1 MPLLE
6 HFKTFNTYL
15 EQIIMNKIFIISKR
29 EFLTRVQK
37 KTFLLTT
44 IGLPILI
51 FGIYALIVFFA
62 VNDDKDFKIAV
73 ADEAH
78 IFKNN
83 LKDRDNEF
91 VFNYVKNETPATLV
105 KALED
110 KKYKAFI
117 YVPQNFSE
125 KDSLQ
130 IIAAKSI
137 GFITKNKIERAI
149 ENSLEENKLLTALN
163 VSKPQLDS
171 LQQSNFIKFT
181 TISGEK
187 DSDIKS
193 GISYGVGMFSGFL
206 IYIILFI
213 YGTMV
218 MRGVAEEKTNRIAEV
233 IISSVKPFQLMFGK
247 ILGIGSVGLLQFLIW
262 VILVLGLQV
271 GLTLFF
277 PDVVHQMQD
286 QPMQP
291 GMIAAANAMENSS
304 ALSNINSVIS
314 QINFPLII
322 GCFIFYFLGG
332 YFMYASLFAAV
343 GSTVNEDP
351 NDAQTLTLPI
361 TMPIIFG
368 FAIMMQAVNNP
379 NSSLAVFGSLFPLT
393 SPIVM
398 MARIA
403 HGIPDGVT
411 IFQLVLSMLLLIG
424 GFIGTTWVAAK
435 IYRTGILMYGKKV
448 TFKELIK
455 WTFRK
460 S

>member
-1 MPLLE
+1 
-6 HFKTFNTYL
+6 
-15 EQIIMNKIFIISKR
+15 MNKILIISKR

-44 IGLPILI
+44 IGLPLLI
-51 FGIYALIVFFA
+51 FGIYALIIFFA
-62 VNDDKDFKIAV
+62 VNDDKDYNIAV
-73 ADEAH
+73 ADEAK
-78 IFKNN
+78 IFQNN
-83 LKDRDNEF
+83 LQDRDKEF
-91 VFNYVKNETPATLV
+91 VFTYVKNETPESLT
-105 KALED
+105 KALD
-110 KKYKAFI
+110 ANKYKAFI
-117 YVPQNFSE
+117 YVPKNFSST
-125 KDSLQ
+125 DSIQ
-130 IIAAKSI
+130 VVASKSI
-137 GFITKNKIERAI
+137 GFITQNKIERSL
-149 ENSLEENKLLTALN
+149 ENALEENKLLVALN
-163 VSKPQLDS
+163 VTKPQLDS
-171 LQQSNFIKFT
+171 LQKTNNIKFT
-181 TISGEK
+181 TINGEK
-187 DSDIKS
+187 DSEVKA

-233 IISSVKPFQLMFGK
+233 IISSVKPFQLMMGK
-247 ILGIGSVGLLQFLIW
+247 IIGIGSVGLLQFLIW
-262 VILVLGLQV
+262 VFLVFGLQIV
-271 GLTLFF
+271 LTLFF
-277 PDVVHQMQD
+277 PDVAGQIQQ

-291 GMIAAANAMENSS
+291 GMIAASNAIEQSN
-304 ALSNINSVIS
+304 ALSKLNTVIA
-314 QINFPLII
+314 QINFPLLIS
-322 GCFIFYFLGG
+322 CFIFYFLGG

-398 MARIA
+398 MARVA
-403 HGIPDGVT
+403 HGVPDGVT
-411 IFQLVLSMLLLIG
+411 IFQLILSMVLLVFS
-424 GFIGTTWVAAK
+424 FIGTTWVAAK

-448 TFKELIK
+448 TLKEMIK

>member
-1 MPLLE
+1 
-6 HFKTFNTYL
+6 
-15 EQIIMNKIFIISKR
+15 MNKILIISKR

-51 FGIYALIVFFA
+51 FGIYALIIFFA
-62 VNDDKDFKIAV
+62 VSDDKDFKIAV
-73 ADEAH
+73 ADEAK
-78 IFKNN
+78 IFQNN
-83 LKDRDNEF
+83 LKENNKEF
-91 VFNYVKNETPATLV
+91 VFSYVNNETPETLA
-105 KALED
+105 KALD
-110 KKYKAFI
+110 TKKYNAFI
-117 YVPQNFSE
+117 YVPKNFSST
-125 KDSLQ
+125 DSLQ
-130 IIAAKSI
+130 VVAAKSV
-137 GFITKNKIERAI
+137 GFITKNKIENTLENAI
-149 ENSLEENKLLTALN
+149 EENKLLAALN
-163 VSKPQLDS
+163 LTKSQLDS
-171 LQQSNFIKFT
+171 LQKTNYIKFT
-181 TISGEK
+181 SITGEK
-187 DSDIKS
+187 ESDVKA

-233 IISSVKPFQLMFGK
+233 IISSVKPFQLMMGK

-262 VILVLGLQV
+262 VILVMGLQFGV
-271 GLTLFF
+271 GVFF
-277 PDVVHQMQD
+277 PDMMSQMQS
-286 QPMQP
+286 QPIQP
-291 GMIAAANAMENSS
+291 GMVAAANAMENSN
-304 ALSNINSVIS
+304 ALTQINSVLN
-314 QINFPLII
+314 QINFPLLI

-343 GSTVNEDP
+343 GSTVNEDL

-368 FAIMMQAVNNP
+368 FVIMMQAVNNP

-398 MARIA
+398 MARVA
-403 HGIPDGVT
+403 HGIPEGVT
-411 IFQLVLSMLLLIG
+411 ITQLLLSMFFLVA
-424 GFIGTTWVAAK
+424 GFLGTTWFASK

-448 TFKELIK
+448 TWKEIMK

>member
-1 MPLLE
+1 
-6 HFKTFNTYL
+6 
-15 EQIIMNKIFIISKR
+15 MNKILIISKR

-44 IGLPILI
+44 IGLPLLI
-51 FGIYALIVFFA
+51 FGIYALIIFFA
-62 VNDDKDFKIAV
+62 VNDDKDYNIAV
-73 ADEAH
+73 ADEAK
-78 IFKNN
+78 IFQNN
-83 LKDRDNEF
+83 LQDRDKEF
-91 VFNYVKNETPATLV
+91 VFTYVNNETPESLI
-105 KALED
+105 KALD
-110 KKYKAFI
+110 ANKYKAFI
-117 YVPQNFSE
+117 YVPKNFSST
-125 KDSLQ
+125 DSIQ
-130 IIAAKSI
+130 VVASKSI
-137 GFITKNKIERAI
+137 GFITQNKIERSL
-149 ENSLEENKLLTALN
+149 ENALEENKLLVALN
-163 VSKPQLDS
+163 VTKPQLDS
-171 LQQSNFIKFT
+171 LQKTNNIKFT
-181 TISGEK
+181 TINGEK
-187 DSDIKS
+187 DSEVKA

-233 IISSVKPFQLMFGK
+233 IISSVKPFQLMMGK
-247 ILGIGSVGLLQFLIW
+247 IIGIGSVGLLQFLIW
-262 VILVLGLQV
+262 VFLVFGLQIV
-271 GLTLFF
+271 LTLFF
-277 PDVVHQMQD
+277 PDVAGQIQQ

-291 GMIAAANAMENSS
+291 GMIAATNAIEQSN
-304 ALSNINSVIS
+304 ALSKLNTVIA
-314 QINFPLII
+314 QINFPLLIS
-322 GCFIFYFLGG
+322 CFIFYFLGG

-398 MARIA
+398 MARVA
-403 HGIPDGVT
+403 HGVPDGVT
-411 IFQLVLSMLLLIG
+411 IFQLILSMVLLVFS
-424 GFIGTTWVAAK
+424 FIGTTWVAAK

-448 TFKELIK
+448 TLKEMIK

>member
-1 MPLLE
+1 
-6 HFKTFNTYL
+6 
-15 EQIIMNKIFIISKR
+15 MNKILIISKR

-51 FGIYALIVFFA
+51 FAIYALIIFFA
-62 VNDDKDFKIAV
+62 VGDEKGFTIAV
-73 ADEAH
+73 ADEAK
-78 IFKNN
+78 IFQNN
-83 LKDRDNEF
+83 LKDNDKEF
-91 VFNYVKNETPATLV
+91 VFDYVKNETPESLT
-105 KALED
+105 KALD
-110 KKYKAFI
+110 SKKYNAFV
-117 YVPQNFSE
+117 YVPKNFSAS
-125 KDSLQ
+125 DSLQ
-130 IIAAKSI
+130 VVAAKTV
-137 GFITKNKIERAI
+137 GFITKNKIENAI
-149 ENSLEENKLLTALN
+149 ENALEENKLLRALN
-163 VSKPQLDS
+163 VTKPQLDS
-171 LQQSNFIKFT
+171 LQKTNNIKFT

-187 DSDIKS
+187 DSDVKA

-262 VILVLGLQV
+262 VILIMGLQIGV
-271 GLTLFF
+271 AMFF
-277 PDVVHQMQD
+277 PDMMSQMQS

-291 GMIAAANAMENSS
+291 GMIAAANAMENSN
-304 ALSNINSVIS
+304 ALSQMNAVLS

-332 YFMYASLFAAV
+332 YFLYASLFAAV
-343 GSTVNEDP
+343 GSTVNEDLS
-351 NDAQTLTLPI
+351 DAQTLTLPI

-411 IFQLVLSMLLLIG
+411 ITQLALSMLLLIL
-424 GFIGTTWVAAK
+424 GFLGTTWLAAK

-448 TFKELIK
+448 TWKEIMK

>member
-1 MPLLE
+1 
-6 HFKTFNTYL
+6 
-15 EQIIMNKIFIISKR
+15 MNKILIISKR

-51 FGIYALIVFFA
+51 FAIYALIIFFA
-62 VNDDKDFKIAV
+62 VGDEKGFTIAV
-73 ADEAH
+73 ADEAK
-78 IFKNN
+78 IFQNN
-83 LKDRDNEF
+83 LKDNDKEF
-91 VFNYVKNETPATLV
+91 VFDYVKNETPESLT
-105 KALED
+105 KALD
-110 KKYKAFI
+110 SKKYNAFV
-117 YVPQNFSE
+117 YVPKNFSAS
-125 KDSLQ
+125 DSLQ
-130 IIAAKSI
+130 VVAAKTV
-137 GFITKNKIERAI
+137 GFITKNKIENAI
-149 ENSLEENKLLTALN
+149 ENALEENKLLRALN
-163 VSKPQLDS
+163 VTKPQLDS
-171 LQQSNFIKFT
+171 LQKTNNIKFT

-187 DSDIKS
+187 DSDVKA

-262 VILVLGLQV
+262 VILIMGLQIGV
-271 GLTLFF
+271 AMFF
-277 PDVVHQMQD
+277 PDMMSQMQN

-291 GMIAAANAMENSS
+291 GMIAAANAMENSN
-304 ALSNINSVIS
+304 ALSQMNAVLS

-332 YFMYASLFAAV
+332 YFLYASLFAAV
-343 GSTVNEDP
+343 GSTVNEDLS
-351 NDAQTLTLPI
+351 DAQTLTLPI

-411 IFQLVLSMLLLIG
+411 ITQLALSMLLLIL
-424 GFIGTTWVAAK
+424 GFLGTTWLAAK

-448 TFKELIK
+448 TWKEIMK